1 MSLLEGVLD
10 SHVHA
15 GPEVFARIGDAID
28 FAQAGK
34 EKGMRGY
41 VFKAHHE
48 STVTRAQMASKVVP
62 GIELYGS
69 IALNSFTGAFNVF
82 FAAQALAAGARYV
95 WMPTIHARHHI
106 ELIGAG
112 SYGIPSMTLG
122 KNMFDKDG
130 LYILDND
137 GNVLPAVKDI
147 VALAAEYKAA
157 IGTGHI
163 SEIEIF
169 ALQKVCKDVGARMCL
184 THAFFPRGT
193 IEFVR
198 QVAEGDAYVEL
209 SSVVAYPMAR
219 HFAKGME
226 LRDVAEVFKAVR
238 QERMIIST
246 DAGQIHNP
254 APTVLLETFLKCV
267 MAVGVP
273 KEAVD
278 FAVRHN
284 PARLIGIAD

>member
-15 GPEVFARIGDAID
+15 GPEVFKRIGDGID
-28 FAQAGK
+28 FAEWGRAA
-34 EKGMRGY
+34 GMRGI

-48 STVTRAQMASKVVP
+48 STVTRAQMAAKVVP

-69 IALNSFTGAFNVF
+69 IALNSFTGGFNVY
-82 FAAQALAAGARYV
+82 FAAQALSSGARYV

-106 ELIGAG
+106 ALIGAG

-122 KNMFDKDG
+122 EKMFDKKG
-130 LYILDND
+130 LSILDAD
-137 GNVLPAVKDI
+137 GKVLPEVRDI
-147 VALAAEYKAA
+147 VDLAKQHDVP

-163 SEIEIF
+163 SEDEIF
-169 ALQKVCKDVGARMCL
+169 ALQAVCNDIGARMCL

-193 IEFVR
+193 IEFVKE
-198 QVAEGDAYVEL
+198 VADRGAYVEL
-209 SSVVAYPMAR
+209 SAVVAYPMSR

-226 LRDVAEVFKAVR
+226 LRDVAAVFKAVSEDR
-238 QERMIIST
+238 VIIST

-254 APTVLLETFLKCV
+254 QPTALMETFLKCV
-267 MAVGVP
+267 RAIGVP
-273 KEAVD
+273 EQ
-278 FAVRHN
+278 AVRFSVTRN
-284 PARLIGIAD
+284 PARLIGVGD